1 MGLKELKNYPDVDFI
16 ENKSIDEMKTDF
28 LRDMKEEYR
37 RITGNE
43 LILHDAD
50 PVKLVSEACCL
61 QLYQIAQYANRAG
74 KVALLKYSFGE
85 YLENIGALK
94 GIRRIEGS
102 AARTR
107 LRFTLSM
114 KRNNA
119 TVIPPGTRVT
129 ASDGVYFETAE
140 LLEIPAGEMI
150 GETGAVCKEK
160 GSKGNGYVPGMLRT
174 MVDPVA
180 YVDNVENI
188 VETEG
193 GADRESDENLAER
206 IYLAP
211 SSWSVAGPDDAYK
224 YWVKTYDVAIT
235 DVRVFSPEP
244 GIVEIYFLMRDGE
257 LPDQAIIDG
266 VESFLRKEDVRP
278 LTDLVMVKQPEERHY
293 QIDATYYINESDR
306 NRAAVIVKQVDA
318 AVLEY
323 IKWQRQKIGRDINP
337 DELRK
342 VMVMA
347 GAKRVQ
353 VRSPTFEKIPRNC
366 VAVLDG
372 EAQVIYGG
380 VEDD

>member
-150 GETGAVCKEK
+150 GETGAVCKEM

-193 GADRESDENLAER
+193 GANRESDETLAER

-211 SSWSVAGPDDAYK
+211 SAWSTAGPDDAYK

-244 GIVEIYFLMRDGE
+244 GIVEIYFLMQDGE

-266 VESFLRKEDVRP
+266 VESFLRQEDVRP
-278 LTDLVMVKQPEERHY
+278 LTDLVMVKRPEERHY

>member
-1 MGLKELKNYPDVDFI
+1 M
-16 ENKSIDEMKTDF
+16 KS
-28 LRDMKEEYR
+28 
-37 RITGNE
+37 
-43 LILHDAD
+43 
-50 PVKLVSEACCL
+50 
-61 QLYQIAQYANRAG
+61 
-74 KVALLKYSFGE
+74 
-85 YLENIGALK
+85 
-94 GIRRIEGS
+94 
-102 AARTR
+102 
-107 LRFTLSM
+107 
-114 KRNNA
+114 
-119 TVIPPGTRVT
+119 
-129 ASDGVYFETAE
+129 
-140 LLEIPAGEMI
+140 
-150 GETGAVCKEK
+150 ETGICMYCGQVNQIEVEDSKTLTEEEKNTLATKRCTCEQAMNAQEQEKVVSDAERNIHDLFQKDMPEVEEILQKALPAVHRGEINSVTLDTKRK
-160 GSKGNGYVPGMLRT
+160 IKAKISKTSKGNINGYVPGMLRT

-244 GIVEIYFLMRDGE
+244 GIVEIYFLLQDGE

-266 VESFLRKEDVRP
+266 VESFLRQEDVRP

-318 AVLEY
+318 AALEY